1 MPVINGYTTLAT
13 LKARLRVSQAEQDA
27 TLEQLITASSRAID
41 RWTARRFYGVA
52 ETRVYTPAGPTRLLI
67 DDAISVSALATDE
80 DGDRVY
86 ETSWSAS
93 QDYYLEPA
101 NAALDG
107 EPVTAIAVDPANGR
121 YAFPLA
127 PRSAQLTGSFGYC
140 ASGSHPAPVEEACL
154 RLATRLYKLAD
165 APLGVAGSAEMGLI
179 RISQDRDL
187 QDLLWPYRR
196 VQGVA

>member
-1 MPVINGYTTLAT
+1 MPIVNGYTTLAT
-13 LKARLRVSQAEQDA
+13 LKARLRVSQTEQDV
-27 TLEQLITASSRAID
+27 TLEQVITGSSRAID
-41 RWTARRFYGVA
+41 LWTTRRFYGVA
-52 ETRVYTPAGPTRLLI
+52 ETRVYTPADPACLLI

-107 EPVTAIAVDPANGR
+107 EPFTAIAVDPANGR
-121 YAFPLA
+121 YSFPLA
-127 PRSAQLTGSFGYC
+127 PRAVQLTGNFGYC
-140 ASGSHPAPVEEACL
+140 ASGSQPPTVEEACL

-165 APLGVAGSAEMGLI
+165 APLGVAGSMEMGLI

-187 QDLLWPYRR
+187 QDLLWPFKF